1 MSLLTDLLN
10 TGSLGTGKPSPQ
22 KGESISPASDFSET
36 LVDVITSAE
45 GVSIDPNDAVL
56 CSSSEAAAVKAAM
69 TESPVEADPDLEL
82 QISASASEPSLT
94 AETSQPAGPMTFPEE
109 LNDSSDRESLT
120 LSMINVGLKAK
131 ITGPVDLKTNTDAQA
146 TTAIAHGGA
155 TKISLTQ
162 PRLTGDGAL
171 AELESDMLD
180 ELSTRPER
188 APQAETARVVTD
200 ARIAERPVV
209 GLTSLSSTSEVLAYR
224 ATPTESINE
233 SVPRERQPL
242 AGDMATHI
250 RVLKTQGG
258 GEARLNLN
266 PAELGRMSITVMT
279 ESGDTKVAFVVE
291 TASARQAIE
300 NALPRLREML
310 EQAGLSL
317 SDSEVAEGRRDAKS
331 ESDRRDNSLAE
342 GPASDASDLAEES
355 LSLSLTLDP
364 ERILDTFA

>member
-45 GVSIDPNDAVL
+45 EVSIDPNDAVL

-69 TESPVEADPDLEL
+69 TESPVETDLDLEL

-94 AETSQPAGPMTFPEE
+94 AETSEPAGPMTFPEE
-109 LNDSSDRESLT
+109 LNDSSEREALT
-120 LSMINVGLKAK
+120 LSMINAGLKVK
-131 ITGPVDLKTNTDAQA
+131 STDGIDSKANAQA
-146 TTAIAHGGA
+146 MTAIAHGGA
-155 TKISLTQ
+155 TKTSPNQ
-162 PRLTGDGAL
+162 PPLTGDRAL
-171 AELESDMLD
+171 AELEPDMLD
-180 ELSTRPER
+180 ELSTRSER

-209 GLTSLSSTSEVLAYR
+209 GLTSLSPTSESLAHR

-266 PAELGRMSITVMT
+266 PAELGRMSITVIT
-279 ESGDTKVAFVVE
+279 ESGETKVAFVVE

-317 SDSEVAEGRRDAKS
+317 SDSEVAEGHRDAKS

-342 GPASDASDLAEES
+342 GPSSDASDLAEES

>member
-22 KGESISPASDFSET
+22 KGELISPASDFSET

-45 GVSIDPNDAVL
+45 EVSIDPNDAVL

-69 TESPVEADPDLEL
+69 TESPVETDPDLEL
-82 QISASASEPSLT
+82 QISVSAPEPSLT
-94 AETSQPAGPMTFPEE
+94 AETSEPAGPTTFPEE
-109 LNDSSDRESLT
+109 LNNSSEREALT
-120 LSMINVGLKAK
+120 LSMINAGLNAK
-131 ITGPVDLKTNTDAQA
+131 TADGVDLKANAQA
-146 TTAIAHGGA
+146 VTAIANSGP
-155 TKISLTQ
+155 TKASPSQ
-162 PRLTGDGAL
+162 PPLTGDGAL

-188 APQAETARVVTD
+188 ALQAETARVVTD

-209 GLTSLSSTSEVLAYR
+209 GLTSLSPTSEGLAHR

-266 PAELGRMSITVMT
+266 PAELGRMSITVIT
-279 ESGDTKVAFVVE
+279 ESGETKVAFVVE
-291 TASARQAIE
+291 TTSARHAVE

-317 SDSEVAEGRRDAKS
+317 SDSEVAEGHRDAKS
-331 ESDRRDNSLAE
+331 ESDGRDNRLAE
-342 GPASDASDLAEES
+342 GPSSDASDLAEES

>member
-56 CSSSEAAAVKAAM
+56 CSSSEGAVVKAAI
-69 TESPVEADPDLEL
+69 TEPTVETGPDLEL

-94 AETSQPAGPMTFPEE
+94 AETSEPAGPMTFPEE
-109 LNDSSDRESLT
+109 LNDSSEREALT
-120 LSMINVGLKAK
+120 LSMINAGLKAK
-131 ITGPVDLKTNTDAQA
+131 TTGGGDLKANTNAQG
-146 TTAIAHGGA
+146 IAHGGA
-155 TKISLTQ
+155 TKTSPNQ
-162 PRLTGDGAL
+162 PPLTGDRAL
-171 AELESDMLD
+171 AELEPDMLD
-180 ELSTRPER
+180 ELSTRSER

-200 ARIAERPVV
+200 ARIVERPVV
-209 GLTSLSSTSEVLAYR
+209 GLTSLSPTSEVLAHR

-233 SVPRERQPL
+233 SVPRERQPI

-266 PAELGRMSITVMT
+266 PAELGRMSITVIT
-279 ESGDTKVAFVVE
+279 ESGETKVAFVVE

-317 SDSEVAEGRRDAKS
+317 SDSEVAEGHRDAKS
-331 ESDRRDNSLAE
+331 ESDRRDSSLAE
-342 GPASDASDLAEES
+342 GPSSDASELAEES